1 MSRVAVI
8 GLVLMAGCS
17 STLPTPP
24 AGTSVSHP
32 MRSDAAVDSR
42 VAGWTEDLR
51 SLVDLRER
59 HHPDPWHGIGRELY
73 VRAVEAV
80 VARIGQMNDDRLL
93 VETTRLAAMPTWAG
107 RDGHGGIYPW
117 GEGSYGTH
125 LLPLRLYRF
134 SDGWFVVDA
143 MAPYEELIG
152 ARVRQIAG
160 HEIEAVLEAVEPL
173 VPRDNGQQILSHGG
187 LLMTTI
193 EVLHG
198 LGLVTDAEAPVS
210 VALDGTGEVAVDA
223 VPMTTFQSW
232 AGGHHIHSLPAR
244 PAGPAWIRNLEAD
257 GWWEWQAETGTAYV
271 QLNLVADRNPTMLD
285 ELRAQL
291 AAGGVERI
299 VLDLRHNPGG
309 DNTLYAG
316 LLALLDDADA
326 AGLPLYV
333 VMGRA
338 TFSAAGNL
346 LTDLEQETDA
356 ILVGEDS
363 GNSPNQYGNS
373 IPTELSHSGLV
384 FRVAP
389 QYIIAS
395 DVDDS
400 RVTIRPDLPAP
411 LSSADYFGDRD
422 PAMAAILADS

>member
-1 MSRVAVI
+1 
-8 GLVLMAGCS
+8 LAGCS

-24 AGTSVSHP
+24 AGPSSSDSKP
-32 MRSDAAVDSR
+32 SDAAVDSR

-73 VRAVEAV
+73 ARAVEAV
-80 VARIGQMNDDRLL
+80 VARIGQMSDDQLM
-93 VETTRLAAMPTWAG
+93 VEATRLAAMPTWAG

-117 GEGSYGTH
+117 GEGAYGTH

-143 MAPYEELIG
+143 MAPYAGLTG
-152 ARVRQIAG
+152 DRVTRIAG

-173 VPRDNGQQILSHGG
+173 VPRDNEQQVLSHGG
-187 LLMTTI
+187 LLMVTV

-198 LGLVTDAEAPVS
+198 LGLVTDADAPVV
-210 VALDGTGEVAVDA
+210 VALDGNGEVAVNA

-232 AGGHHIHSLPAR
+232 AGGHHVHSLPAR
-244 PAGPAWIRNLEAD
+244 PGGPAWIRNLEED
-257 GWWEWQAETGTAYV
+257 GWWEWQADTGTAYL

-285 ELRAQL
+285 ELRARL
-291 AAGGVERI
+291 ADGGVERI

-316 LLALLDDADA
+316 LLELLIDADA

-373 IPTELSHSGLV
+373 IATELPHSGLV

-389 QYIIAS
+389 QYIVAG
-395 DVDDS
+395 DPDDP
-400 RVTIRPDLPAP
+400 RITIHPDLPAP
-411 LSSADYFGDRD
+411 VSSADYFGDRD